1 MFSVGVPVSIKFAV
15 HKLVARENLRRAENG
30 DPPLTQQEIAR
41 GAGVS
46 QPVISTI
53 LRRKATRLDL
63 KTINGLCNFF
73 RVQPGALFEYE
84 PDDEVQP

>member
-1 MFSVGVPVSIKFAV
+1 VSIKFAV

-41 GAGVS
+41 GADVS

-73 RVQPGALFEYE
+73 QVQPGDLFEYI
-84 PDDEVQP
+84 PDEDPATPAS

>member
-1 MFSVGVPVSIKFAV
+1 VSIKFAV

-41 GAGVS
+41 GARVS
-46 QPVISTI
+46 QPVVSTI

-73 RVQPGALFEYE
+73 QVQPGDLFEYTPDEETTE
-84 PDDEVQP
+84 PA